1 MNGATP
7 DPSQPAREPDA
18 VARLQLTQALQ
29 RAQYAIAWERAW
41 PGLARLLSVIG
52 LFLVVSWAGLWLA
65 LPFLA
70 RAIGIGLFALA
81 ALAAL
86 FPFSRFRWPTRE
98 EALSRL
104 DRGTGIR
111 HRPATALTDT
121 LSTRDPIAQALWREQ
136 RERTLA
142 SIKRIRAG
150 LPSPRLPIHDPWALR
165 ALVMVMLAAAYV
177 AAGDER
183 TLRIAAAFDWNGVLA
198 PANVRVDAWVTPPV
212 YTGKPPVILSA
223 ARDAALPDSGT
234 PLPVPAGSTLL
245 VRSSGGAI
253 DVVVGGGVTEVAPIE
268 QAPKGTNERHF
279 KITGDGTA
287 HVRAPSGQPLWKF
300 AATPDRAPTISL
312 AKDPERQARGS
323 LQMSYKLED
332 DYGVTE
338 ARAQFAAR
346 TADAA
351 KESNKESNKETN
363 KEGKDGKNKE
373 ADKAEPRP
381 LFEPPQ
387 FLLVL
392 PNARTRNGV
401 GQTVKDLSE
410 DPYAGADVTL
420 TLTAKD
426 EAGNEGKS
434 EPFNMRL
441 PERLFTK
448 PLARAL
454 IEQRRVLALDA
465 NQSSQVYVALDAL
478 MIAPELFTPEA
489 GHYLGLYSISR
500 QIEAARKDDAMRK
513 LMASVWSLDL
523 GLYSI
528 VRQLDAVRTDDA
540 LREVVASLWALAV
553 TIEDGNI
560 SDVDKALRAA
570 QEALK
575 QALERGATDE
585 EIKKLTDNLRAAL
598 DNFLRQLAE
607 QFRNNPQQL
616 ARPLDPNTKMLSQQ
630 DLKSMLDRL
639 ERMSRSGDKD
649 AAKQLLEQ
657 LQQMLENLQMA
668 QPGQGGDDMEQALNE
683 LGDMIRKQQQLR
695 DKTYK
700 QGQDSR
706 RERQRGKQ
714 GDQSMG
720 DLQQDQQGLRDRLKK
735 LQEELAKR
743 GMGPGQRGQQGQ
755 RGEQGQGQQGQGQQG
770 QGGDQGDGEDG
781 LDQADNA
788 MGDATG
794 RLGEGN
800 ADGAVDSQ
808 GRALEALRKG
818 AQSLAEAMQQGDG
831 DQPGDGPGNP
841 RGRQQGA
848 ANSTDPLGRP
858 MRHNEFSDDYTVK
871 IPGEIDVQR
880 VRRILE
886 ELRRRLA
893 DPSRPQIELD
903 YIERL
908 LKDY

>member
-1 MNGATP
+1 MNAASP

-18 VARLQLTQALQ
+18 AARLQLTQALQ

-65 LPFLA
+65 LPFVA
-70 RAIGIGLFALA
+70 RAAGIVLFVLLALG
-81 ALAAL
+81 AL
-86 FPFSRFRWPTRE
+86 FPLTRFRWPTRE
-98 EALSRL
+98 EGLSRL

-121 LSTRDPIAQALWREQ
+121 LASKDPIAQALWREQ

-150 LPSPRLPIHDPWALR
+150 LPSPRLAIHDPWALR
-165 ALVMVMLAAAYV
+165 ALVMVMVAAAYV

-183 TLRIAAAFDWNGVLA
+183 RMRIAAAFDWNGVLA

-223 ARDAALPDSGT
+223 ANKDAASPDSG

-245 VRSSGGAI
+245 IRSSGGSI
-253 DVVVGGGVTEVAPIE
+253 DVVVGGGLTEIAPSE
-268 QAPKGTNERHF
+268 PAPKGTSERQF
-279 KITGDGTA
+279 KIASDGTA
-287 HVRAPSGQPLWKF
+287 HVRAPSGQPQWRF
-300 AATPDRAPTISL
+300 AATPDRAPVISL

-346 TADAA
+346 AGDAA
-351 KESNKESNKETN
+351 RDSGKDSGREAGKEPGKEP
-363 KEGKDGKNKE
+363 GKDGK
-373 ADKAEPRP
+373 AAEPRP

-387 FLLVL
+387 FALVL

-454 IEQRRVLALDA
+454 IEQRRILALDA
-465 NQSSQVYVALDAL
+465 NQSSQVYTALDAL
-478 MIAPELFTPEA
+478 MIAPELFTPET
-489 GHYLGLYSISR
+489 GHYLGLFSVTR
-500 QIEAARKDDAMRK
+500 QLEAARTDAATR
-513 LMASVWSLDL
+513 D
-523 GLYSI
+523 
-528 VRQLDAVRTDDA
+528 
-540 LREVVASLWALAV
+540 VVASLWALAV
-553 TIEDGNI
+553 TIEDGKI
-560 SDVDKALRAA
+560 TDVDKALRAA

-607 QFRNNPQQL
+607 QLKNNPQQL

-668 QPGQGGDDMEQALNE
+668 QPGQGGDNEMEQALNE

-695 DKTYK
+695 DKTFK

-706 RERQRGKQ
+706 RDRMRGKQ

-743 GMGPGQRGQQGQ
+743 GMGQGQRGEKGQRGQQPGQ
-755 RGEQGQGQQGQGQQG
+755 
-770 QGGDQGDGEDG
+770 
-781 LDQADNA
+781 
-788 MGDATG
+788 TG
-794 RLGEGN
+794 PTGSAR
-800 ADGAVDSQ
+800 
-808 GRALEALRKG
+808 R
-818 AQSLAEAMQQGDG
+818 
-831 DQPGDGPGNP
+831 PG
-841 RGRQQGA
+841 
-848 ANSTDPLGRP
+848 
-858 MRHNEFSDDYTVK
+858 
-871 IPGEIDVQR
+871 
-880 VRRILE
+880 
-886 ELRRRLA
+886 
-893 DPSRPQIELD
+893 
-903 YIERL
+903 
-908 LKDY
+908 

>member
-1 MNGATP
+1 MHAP
-7 DPSQPAREPDA
+7 PAS
-18 VARLQLTQALQ
+18 LC
-29 RAQYAIAWERAW
+29 
-41 PGLARLLSVIG
+41 S
-52 LFLVVSWAGLWLA
+52 FLLA
-65 LPFLA
+65 L
-70 RAIGIGLFALA
+70 G
-81 ALAAL
+81 AL
-86 FPFSRFRWPTRE
+86 FPLTRFRWPTRE
-98 EALSRL
+98 EGLSRL

-121 LSTRDPIAQALWREQ
+121 LASKDPIAQALWREQ

-150 LPSPRLPIHDPWALR
+150 LPSPRLAIHDPWALR
-165 ALVMVMLAAAYV
+165 ALVMVMVAAAYV

-183 TLRIAAAFDWNGVLA
+183 RMRIAAAFDWNGVLA

-223 ARDAALPDSGT
+223 ANKDAASPDSG
-234 PLPVPAGSTLL
+234 PLPVPAGSTLMI
-245 VRSSGGAI
+245 RSSGGSI
-253 DVVVGGGVTEVAPIE
+253 DVVVGGGLAEIAPSE
-268 QAPKGTNERHF
+268 PAPKGTSERQF
-279 KITGDGTA
+279 KIASDGTA
-287 HVRAPSGQPLWKF
+287 HVRAPSGQPQWRF
-300 AATPDRAPTISL
+300 AATPDRAPVISL

-346 TADAA
+346 AGDAA
-351 KESNKESNKETN
+351 KDSGKEAGKER
-363 KEGKDGKNKE
+363 KDGK
-373 ADKAEPRP
+373 AAEPRP

-387 FLLVL
+387 FALVL

-465 NQSSQVYVALDAL
+465 NQSSQVYTALEAL
-478 MIAPELFTPEA
+478 MIAPELFTPET
-489 GHYLGLYSISR
+489 GHYLGLFSVTR
-500 QIEAARKDDAMRK
+500 QLEAARTDAAM
-513 LMASVWSLDL
+513 
-523 GLYSI
+523 
-528 VRQLDAVRTDDA
+528 
-540 LREVVASLWALAV
+540 REVVASLWALAV
-553 TIEDGNI
+553 TIEDGKI
-560 SDVDKALRAA
+560 TDVDKALRAA

-575 QALERGATDE
+575 QALERGASDE

-607 QFRNNPQQL
+607 QLKNNPQQL

-668 QPGQGGDDMEQALNE
+668 QPGQGGDNEMEQALNE

-695 DKTYK
+695 DKTFK

-706 RERQRGKQ
+706 RDRMRGKQ

-743 GMGPGQRGQQGQ
+743 GMGPGQRGEKGPA
-755 RGEQGQGQQGQGQQG
+755 R
-770 QGGDQGDGEDG
+770 
-781 LDQADNA
+781 
-788 MGDATG
+788 ATAG
-794 RLGEGN
+794 SAGPTGSAR
-800 ADGAVDSQ
+800 
-808 GRALEALRKG
+808 R
-818 AQSLAEAMQQGDG
+818 
-831 DQPGDGPGNP
+831 PG
-841 RGRQQGA
+841 
-848 ANSTDPLGRP
+848 
-858 MRHNEFSDDYTVK
+858 
-871 IPGEIDVQR
+871 
-880 VRRILE
+880 
-886 ELRRRLA
+886 
-893 DPSRPQIELD
+893 
-903 YIERL
+903 
-908 LKDY
+908 

>member
-1 MNGATP
+1 LLNGASP
-7 DPSQPAREPDA
+7 DPSQPAHEQDA
-18 VARLQLTQALQ
+18 VARLQLKQALQ
-29 RAQYAIAWERAW
+29 RAQYAIAWERGW
-41 PGLARLLSVIG
+41 PALARVLSVVG
-52 LFLVVSWAGLWLA
+52 LFLVVSWAGLWLV

-70 RAIGIGLFALA
+70 RAVGIVLFVLLALY
-81 ALAAL
+81 AL
-86 FPFSRFRWPTRE
+86 FPLLRFRWPTRE
-98 EALSRL
+98 EGLSRL

-121 LSTRDPIAQALWREQ
+121 LSNKDPIAQALWREQ

-150 LPSPRLPIHDPWALR
+150 LPSPRLAIHDPWALR
-165 ALVMVMLAAAYV
+165 ALVMVMLVAAYV
-177 AAGDER
+177 AAGNER
-183 TLRIAAAFDWNGVLA
+183 TMRVAAAFDWNGVLA
-198 PANVRVDAWVTPPV
+198 PANIRVDAWVTPPV
-212 YTGKPPVILSA
+212 YTGKPPIILSA
-223 ARDAALPDSGT
+223 ANRDAASPDSG
-234 PLPVPAGSTLL
+234 PLPVPSGSTLL
-245 VRSSGGAI
+245 VRSSGGTI
-253 DVVVGGGVTEVAPIE
+253 DVVVGGGVTEVAPSE

-279 KITGDGTA
+279 KIASDGTA
-287 HVRAPSGQPLWKF
+287 HVRAPAGQPLWRF

-346 TADAA
+346 PGDVTKDLTKDPA
-351 KESNKESNKETN
+351 
-363 KEGKDGKNKE
+363 KDGSKP
-373 ADKAEPRP
+373 AEPRP
-381 LFEPPQ
+381 LFEAPQ
-387 FLLVL
+387 FALVL

-454 IEQRRVLALDA
+454 IEQRRILALDA
-465 NQSSQVYVALDAL
+465 NQNAQVYTALDAL

-489 GHYLGLYSISR
+489 GHYLGLYSVSR
-500 QIEAARKDDAMRK
+500 QLEAARTDA
-513 LMASVWSLDL
+513 
-523 GLYSI
+523 
-528 VRQLDAVRTDDA
+528 A
-540 LREVVASLWALAV
+540 LRDVVASLWALAV

-560 SDVDKALRAA
+560 TDVDKALRAA

-575 QALERGATDE
+575 QALERGASDE
-585 EIKKLTDNLRAAL
+585 EIKKLTENLRAAL

-607 QFRNNPQQL
+607 QLKNNPQQL

-639 ERMSRSGDKD
+639 ERMSRSGDKE

-668 QPGQGGDDMEQALNE
+668 QPGQGGDNEMEQALNE

-695 DKTYK
+695 DKTFK

-706 RERQRGKQ
+706 RDRMRGKQ

-743 GMGPGQRGQQGQ
+743 GMGPSQRGEKGQ
-755 RGEQGQGQQGQGQQG
+755 RGEQGMQQGQQG

-781 LDQADNA
+781 LEEADNA
-788 MGDATG
+788 MADAGG

-831 DQPGDGPGNP
+831 DQPGDGPGNT

-848 ANSTDPLGRP
+848 ANGTDPLGRP
-858 MRHNEFSDDYTVK
+858 MRNNEFTDDFSVK